1 MTGSNNKLFE
11 SIKVGCN
18 DVPNRM
24 WMAPLTRCRADLDTN
39 VPNDLMK
46 EYYVQRA
53 TAGLIITEFTSIS
66 NDAVTFWREPCIA
79 DDAQVQK
86 WKEIVDAVHEA
97 GGKIFCQIAH
107 GGRAAHPLCNDSK
120 PGVAPSPIALT
131 HRCGKDFNPSGE
143 EQPYVEPPTELTDE
157 AAEEIVQAFREA
169 ARKAVKVA
177 GFDGVEVHGANGYL
191 IDQFLCETSNKRPEG
206 RYAGTTLETR
216 SQFLKDVLANVTEEV
231 GSDRVGL
238 RISPL
243 NSYQD
248 MHRGDKAVE
257 EVKFVAALA
266 NEFDLAYLHVMRADF
281 FGVQKADV
289 VAPARETFKNTL
301 LVNMGYDAKEAR
313 EGISNGSFDAVA
325 FGTKFLANPDLP
337 ARIEKGASLND
348 PRPELFYASGEEGY
362 TDYPFLEV
370 DDDEDEKKEAC

>member
-1 MTGSNNKLFE
+1 MSDSKLFDSIQTGSNTFQ
-11 SIKVGCN
+11 
-18 DVPNRM
+18 NRI
-24 WMAPLTRCRADLDTN
+24 WMAPLTRSRADLNTN

-53 TAGLIITEFTSIS
+53 SAGLIISEFTSIT
-66 NDAVTFWREPCIA
+66 NDAITFNREPCIA

-86 WKEIVDAVHEA
+86 WKEIVDAVHEK

-107 GGRAAHPLCNDSK
+107 GGRAAHPLANDGRA
-120 PGVAPSPIALT
+120 GVAPSPIALT
-131 HRCGKDFNPSGE
+131 HRCGAHFNPSGE

-157 AAEEIVQAFREA
+157 AADAIVQNFREA

-177 GFDGVEVHGANGYL
+177 GFDGVEVHAANGYL
-191 IDQFLCETSNKRPEG
+191 IDQFLCETSNKRPETSK
-206 RYAGTTLETR
+206 YAGTSLETR
-216 SQFLKDVLANVTEEV
+216 SKFLKEILTNITEEV
-231 GSDRVGL
+231 GSDRVGI

-257 EVKFVAALA
+257 EVKFLA
-266 NEFDLAYLHVMRADF
+266 SMCNDFNLAYMHVMRGDF

-289 VAPARETFKNTL
+289 VTPARETFKNTL
-301 LVNMGYDAKEAR
+301 VVNMGYDAKEAE
-313 EGISNGSFDAVA
+313 EGITSGKFDAVA

-337 ARIEKGASLND
+337 HRIFKGAELNA
-348 PRPELFYASGEEGY
+348 PKAALFYTDGPAGY
-362 TDYPFLEV
+362 IDYPSLV
-370 DDDEDEKKEAC
+370 EDEKIVA